1 MDKDA
6 GKELLD
12 HTNYNQSA
20 LASEFDMLDILDTA
34 SRRNFLHQKKLI
46 LADFIFSKKLGFP

>member
-12 HTNYNQSA
+12 HTNYKQSA
-20 LASEFDMLDILDTA
+20 LAHRFDMLDILDTA
-34 SRRNFLHQKKLI
+34 SRRNFLHQKKLT
-46 LADFIFSKKLGFP
+46 LAGVTFS

>member
-6 GKELLD
+6 GMELLA

-20 LASEFDMLDILDTA
+20 MAHEFDVFDILDTA
-34 SRRNFLHQKKLI
+34 S
-46 LADFIFSKKLGFP
+46 